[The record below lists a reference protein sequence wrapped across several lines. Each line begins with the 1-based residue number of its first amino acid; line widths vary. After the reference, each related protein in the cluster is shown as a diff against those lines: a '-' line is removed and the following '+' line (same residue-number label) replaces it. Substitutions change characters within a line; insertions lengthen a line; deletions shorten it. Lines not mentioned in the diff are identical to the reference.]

1 MALVLKDRV
10 KETTTTTGTGT
21 VTLAGA
27 EPSYQSF
34 SVIGDG
40 NTTYYTLLSGS
51 NWEVGIGTYTASGT
65 TLSRDTILESN
76 NGGSAI
82 SLSGTSDVFCTYPAE
97 RSVNTAD
104 IGVSVQA
111 YDADTAKYDD
121 TTANFTGTLQNGGSN
136 VVVDSDIGSTVQAYD
151 ADLTTLGGLAKT
163 DGNFIVGNGTAWV
176 AESGATARTSLGLGT
191 AATSATGD
199 FATAAQGTLADSAVQ
214 PSDNIS
220 TLTNDSGFITG
231 NQTITLS
238 GDASG
243 SGTTAI
249 TVTVADDSHNHI
261 ISNVDGLQTALDAK
275 AALSGANFTGNVY
288 STGNIGLDS
297 TDYIKFTNNAR
308 MDVYVNGSNEF
319 RFESDGDFHA
329 DGDVIAYSTTTASDE
344 KLKDN
349 IKVVDSALDKVC
361 QLKGVTFT
369 WKRDD
374 HPSAGVIAQDVQK
387 VLPEAVKEITDM
399 KGSQHLTVNYP
410 ALTSI
415 LIESI
420 KELKLEIEQLKGN

>member
-111 YDADTAKYDD
+111 YDANTAKYNDTTANFTGTLQNGGSNVVVDTDIGSTVQGYDADTAKYDD
-121 TTANFTGTLQNGGSN
+121 VTANFTGTLQNGGSN

-151 ADLTTLGGLAKT
+151 ADTAKY
-163 DGNFIVGNGTAWV
+163 DDAIANFT
-176 AESGATARTSLGLGT
+176 
-191 AATSATGD
+191 
-199 FATAAQGTLADSAVQ
+199 GTLQQGGSNV
-214 PSDNIS
+214 
-220 TLTNDSGFITG
+220 LTG

-243 SGTTAI
+243 SGTTSIA
-249 TVTVADDSHNHI
+249 VTVADDSHNHI

-275 AALSGANFTGNVY
+275 ADLSGANFTGNVY

-297 TDYIKFTNNAR
+297 TDYIAFTNNVR
-308 MDVYVNGSNEF
+308 MDIFVNGSNEF

-374 HPSAGVIAQDVQK
+374 QASAGVIAQDVQK